1 VRPLVLAMVMATLGA
16 GCAIDP
22 IDIANRQCDVDHP
35 CAAEYTCID
44 EICERTD
51 SLDDGE

>member
-1 VRPLVLAMVMATLGA
+1 MRPLAFVVVVLVGG

-22 IDIANRQCDVDHP
+22 IDIANRQCDADHP
-35 CAAEYTCID
+35 CAAEYTCIE